1 MASAVVYLPRNS
13 IATKKKTTAT
23 IKEKTAL
30 VKQQPPVK
38 HPLQNSWGLWF
49 FKNDKRRTWQEN
61 LRLITTFHTVE
72 DFWALYNNI
81 QLPSKLSSGCDY
93 SVFRH
98 GIKPM
103 WEDRSNK
110 AGGRWLVAVA
120 KQQRHTDLDRF
131 WLETL
136 LCLIGEGFGEHS
148 ADVCGVVINVRAK
161 GDKIA
166 VWTANAERA
175 AAVREIGRTFK
186 NQLGLSDTLAIGYQ
200 AHADTATKS
209 NSSTR
214 NKFVI

>member
-1 MASAVVYLPRNS
+1 M
-13 IATKKKTTAT
+13 T
-23 IKEKTAL
+23 I
-30 VKQQPPVK
+30 
-38 HPLQNSWGLWF
+38 S
-49 FKNDKRRTWQEN
+49 
-61 LRLITTFHTVE
+61 
-72 DFWALYNNI
+72 
-81 QLPSKLSSGCDY
+81 
-93 SVFRH
+93 
-98 GIKPM
+98 
-103 WEDRSNK
+103 
-110 AGGRWLVAVA
+110 
-120 KQQRHTDLDRF
+120 KQQRHTDLDKF

-175 AAVREIGRTFK
+175 TAVREIGRTFK
-186 NQLGLSDTLAIGYQ
+186 NQLGLSDSLAIGYQ